1 MTVTVAWTFPR
12 GSEICALPQQHGFE
26 TIKLR
31 LHVGCA
37 SELYLDLLPLP
48 LKLDSL
54 FFDET
59 PLFLKFRTDCIASHL
74 ALLAFGTPRIEWLR

>member
-31 LHVGCA
+31 LQVGCA
-37 SELYLDLLPLP
+37 PELNVDLTPLA
-48 LKLDSL
+48 LKLDTLL
-54 FFDET
+54 FDAT
-59 PLFLKFRTDCIASHL
+59 PLFLKFRTAWDVASHL
-74 ALLAFGTPRIEWLR
+74 AFLASERQG